1 MTIDNLPLI
10 IDFFSLCSVLYALC
24 FFSEKGRI
32 HMTKLMI
39 KNIGALVS
47 GNISNP
53 ILNADTLMI
62 EGGLIQGVGKEKEL
76 DTKGVDQVM
85 DIGGM
90 TITPG
95 LIDSHCH
102 PVLGD
107 FTPRQKMLD
116 FIESSL
122 HGGVTT
128 LISAGEVHLPG
139 RPKDVA
145 GTKALAILAAKSF
158 ASARPA
164 GVKVLGGS
172 LILELGLQ
180 EKDFEELAK
189 EGVKVVGEI
198 GLGGVKS
205 PKDAAPMVKW
215 AKKYGMVVMMHT
227 GGTSIPGSTTVSA
240 EDVIATDPD
249 VVSHINGGPTAVS
262 IAEAERLIR
271 KTNLTIEI
279 AHCGNSRMIVDVMK
293 IVREA
298 KAYPRIII
306 GNDAPSGTGVIP
318 LGILRVINFLA
329 SLCGVK
335 AEEAIAMATGNTA
348 RVYKLNRG
356 VVEAGKEADL
366 VIMDAPMGSVG
377 KDALSAIEAG
387 DIPGIAGVMID
398 GVMKIGVSRNTP
410 PPNGK
415 IVTSK

>member
-1 MTIDNLPLI
+1 MAGL
-10 IDFFSLCSVLYALC
+10 V
-24 FFSEKGRI
+24 
-32 HMTKLMI
+32 I

-47 GNISNP
+47 GDISNP
-53 ILNADTLMI
+53 ILKADALFVD
-62 EGGLIQGVGKEKEL
+62 GGVIRAIGKEKEL
-76 DTKGVDQVM
+76 EAKGVDQVM

-90 TITPG
+90 TLTPG
-95 LIDSHCH
+95 LIDSHSH

-116 FIESSL
+116 YIDSSL

-128 LISAGEVHLPG
+128 MISAGEVHLPG

-172 LILELGLQ
+172 LILEPGLQ
-180 EKDFEELAK
+180 EKDFEELAR
-189 EGVKVVGEI
+189 EGVRVVGEI
-198 GLGGVKS
+198 GLGGIKS

-249 VVSHINGGPTAVS
+249 VVSHINGGPPAVS

-271 KTNLTIEI
+271 DTGLIVDMV
-279 AHCGNSRMIVDVMK
+279 HCGNSKMIVDVMK
-293 IVREA
+293 IVKVV

-306 GNDAPSGTGVIP
+306 GNDAPSGKGVIP
-318 LGILRVINFLA
+318 LGILTVINFLA
-329 SLCGVK
+329 SLCDVK
-335 AEEAIAMATGNTA
+335 AEEAVAMATGNTA
-348 RVYKLNRG
+348 RV
-356 VVEAGKEADL
+356 
-366 VIMDAPMGSVG
+366 
-377 KDALSAIEAG
+377 
-387 DIPGIAGVMID
+387 
-398 GVMKIGVSRNTP
+398 
-410 PPNGK
+410 
-415 IVTSK
+415 

>member
-1 MTIDNLPLI
+1 MP
-10 IDFFSLCSVLYALC
+10 
-24 FFSEKGRI
+24 
-32 HMTKLMI
+32 KLLI
-39 KNIGALVS
+39 KNIGKMVS
-47 GNISNP
+47 GDISNP
-53 ILNADTLMI
+53 LLDAGALII
-62 EGGLIQGVGKEKEL
+62 EGGLIQSIGNEKTL
-76 DTKGVDQVM
+76 NITGVDQVM
-85 DIGGM
+85 DVGGM
-90 TITPG
+90 TVTPG

-128 LISAGEVHLPG
+128 AISAGEVHLPG

-158 ASARPA
+158 ANARPS

-172 LILELGLQ
+172 IILEPGLQ
-180 EKDFEELAK
+180 EKDFEELAR
-189 EGVKVVGEI
+189 EGVRVVAEI

-205 PKDAAPMVKW
+205 PKEAVPMVKW

-227 GGTSIPGSTTVSA
+227 GGTSIPGSATVSA
-240 EDVIATDPD
+240 NDVIATDPD
-249 VVSHINGGPTAVS
+249 IVSHINGGPTAVS
-262 IAEAERLIR
+262 FAEAEKLIR
-271 KTNLTIEI
+271 NTDLVLEI
-279 AHCGNSRMIVDVMK
+279 VHCGNSKMIVDVMK
-293 IVREA
+293 IVKEV
-298 KAYPRIII
+298 KAYPKIII

-348 RVYKLNRG
+348 KVYKLNRG
-356 VVEAGKEADL
+356 VIEVGREADL
-366 VIMDAPMGSVG
+366 VIMDAPLGSVG

-387 DIPGIAGVMID
+387 DIPGIATVLID
-398 GVMKIGVSRNTP
+398 GEMKIGVSRNTP
-410 PPNGK
+410 PPNRK
-415 IVTSK
+415 IVISQ

>member
-1 MTIDNLPLI
+1 MP
-10 IDFFSLCSVLYALC
+10 
-24 FFSEKGRI
+24 
-32 HMTKLMI
+32 KLMI
-39 KNIGALVS
+39 KNIGTLVS
-47 GNISNP
+47 GDISNLL
-53 ILNADTLMI
+53 LNADTLII
-62 EGGLIQGVGKEKEL
+62 EGGLIQSIGNEKAL
-76 DTKGVDQVM
+76 NITGVDQVM
-85 DIGGM
+85 DVGGM

-102 PVLGD
+102 PVIGD

-128 LISAGEVHLPG
+128 AISAGEVHLPG

-158 ASARPA
+158 ANARPS

-172 LILELGLQ
+172 IILKPGLQ
-180 EKDFEELAK
+180 EKDFEELAR
-189 EGVKVVGEI
+189 EGVKVVAEI

-205 PKDAAPMVKW
+205 PKEAAPMVKW

-227 GGTSIPGSTTVSA
+227 GGTSIPGSATVSA
-240 EDVIATDPD
+240 DDVIATDPD
-249 VVSHINGGPTAVS
+249 IVSHINGGPTAVS
-262 IAEAERLIR
+262 FAEAEKLIR
-271 KTNLTIEI
+271 KTALILEI
-279 AHCGNSRMIVDVMK
+279 VHCGNSKMIVDVMK
-293 IVREA
+293 IVKEM

-329 SLCGVK
+329 SLCGVR

-348 RVYKLNRG
+348 KVYRLNRG
-356 VVEAGKEADL
+356 VIEVGREADL
-366 VIMDAPMGSVG
+366 VIMDSPLGSVG

-387 DIPGIAGVMID
+387 DIPGIAAVLID
-398 GVMKIGVSRNTP
+398 GQMKIGVSRNTP

-415 IVTSK
+415 IVVSQSL

>member
-1 MTIDNLPLI
+1 MEDKMAGLL
-10 IDFFSLCSVLYALC
+10 
-24 FFSEKGRI
+24 
-32 HMTKLMI
+32 I
-39 KNIGALVS
+39 KNIGTLVS
-47 GNISNP
+47 GDISNP
-53 ILNADTLMI
+53 MLKADAVLI
-62 EGGLIQGVGKEKEL
+62 EGGVIRAIGKEKDL
-76 DTKGVDQVM
+76 DAKGVDQVM

-90 TITPG
+90 TLTPG

-116 FIESSL
+116 YIESSL

-172 LILELGLQ
+172 VILEPGLQ

-189 EGVKVVGEI
+189 EGVRVVGEI
-198 GLGGVKS
+198 GLGGIKS
-205 PKDAAPMVKW
+205 PKEAAPMVKW

-227 GGTSIPGSTTVSA
+227 GGTSIPGSTTVPA

-249 VVSHINGGPTAVS
+249 IVSHINGGPTAVS
-262 IAEAERLIR
+262 LTEAEKLIR

-279 AHCGNSRMIVDVMK
+279 VHCGNPKMIIDAMK
-293 IVREA
+293 IVKEV

-318 LGILRVINFLA
+318 LGILRVINMMA

-348 RVYKLNRG
+348 KAYKLNRG
-356 VVEAGKEADL
+356 VIGVGKEADL
-366 VIMDAPMGSVG
+366 VIMDSPMGSVG
-377 KDALSAIEAG
+377 KDTLSAIEAG
-387 DIPGIAGVMID
+387 DIPGIAAVLID
-398 GVMKIGVSRNTP
+398 GEMKIGVSRNTP
-410 PPNGK
+410 PPNRK
-415 IVTSK
+415 IVMSKP